1 MPNDPAGDRL
11 ADGAGPHPDPP
22 SASSEDHRQAHY
34 RRLFRRFVLLT
45 MVCSFLPLL
54 IVGWGINLYY
64 SRFARERM
72 INDFRNEVAHHRRII
87 ELFLKERRTKLQLIA
102 GTVPKDQL
110 TDPARLNEVFEM
122 INREYWSIT
131 DLGIIDGDGRHLAY
145 VGPYD
150 LMDKNYAE
158 TFWFKA
164 VMEKGIYISDMF
176 MGFRQEPH
184 FIIAV
189 THRDADGGRWILRA
203 TVDTEAFRSLVEN
216 VRIGQTGEVYLIN
229 SSGNFQTSPRRWG
242 RIMGLSPIP
251 VENFHEGIQ
260 LRTVEPRSIDGHRIP
275 RQIMCQTWLEQ
286 PRWMLVVQQDHSE
299 ALRPVRV
306 ANLAALVFLHL
317 AALSI
322 LAVAVLITR
331 HMINV
336 IKRRD
341 TEADQL
347 NRQLMQTS
355 KMASIGEL
363 SAGVAHEINNPLA
376 IIGTECQLM
385 RDCAQHTAAM
395 DPAFAEQF
403 DQSIN
408 QINVQIQRC
417 KRITTNLLRFSRRTR
432 SMIET
437 VDLNE
442 FIREVI
448 DLMEREAR
456 SSGIKFFAELDDQL
470 PPVLS
475 DPSQLQQVF
484 LNLITNAID
493 AHDDKPYGSITIGTR
508 NAPAEGGI
516 RLTVS
521 DSGCGIPYEALEK
534 IFDPFFTTKP
544 VGRGTGLGLSICFS
558 IIRRLGG
565 TVDVA
570 SRPGQGTTF
579 TVFLP
584 YQPPAEVLENI
595 EIAAHDQLSL
605 SARSALPAASKGG
618 PP

>member
-1 MPNDPAGDRL
+1 MAAGHKDETAPDGTPLYPAAAPGSL
-11 ADGAGPHPDPP
+11 
-22 SASSEDHRQAHY
+22 EVQRQAHY

-45 MVCSFLPLL
+45 MVCSFVPLL
-54 IVGWGINLYY
+54 IVGWGIDLYY

-72 INDFRNEVAHHRRII
+72 INSFRNEVAHHRRII
-87 ELFLKERRTKLQLIA
+87 ELFLKERSTKLQLIA
-102 GTVPKDQL
+102 GTVSKAQL
-110 TDPARLNEVFEM
+110 SDPARLNEIFEM

-131 DLGIIDGDGRHLAY
+131 DLGVIDEDGQHLAY

-150 LMDKNYAE
+150 LLDRNYAE

-176 MGFRQEPH
+176 MGFRKEPH

-189 THRDADGGRWILRA
+189 THTDADGRRWILRA
-203 TVDTEAFRSLVEN
+203 TIDTEAFRSLVEN
-216 VRIGQTGEVYLIN
+216 VRIAKTGEVYLIN
-229 SSGNFQTSPRRWG
+229 RNGVYQTSPRRWG
-242 RIMGLSPIP
+242 RIMGTSPIP
-251 VENFHEGIQ
+251 VEEIHEGIRV
-260 LRTVEPRSIDGHRIP
+260 RTVEPTTMDGHRIP
-275 RQIMCQTWLEQ
+275 RQIMTQTWLEE

-299 ALRPVRV
+299 ALKEVKL
-306 ANLAALVFLHL
+306 ANYAVLAFLHIS
-317 AALSI
+317 ALSI

-331 HMINV
+331 HMITV

-341 TEADQL
+341 NAADQL

-376 IIGTECQLM
+376 IIGTECQLTM
-385 RDCAQHTAAM
+385 DQAQCTAGIDA
-395 DPAFAEQF
+395 AFARQL
-403 DQSIN
+403 DLSMH

-432 SMIET
+432 SIIET

-456 SSGIKFFAELDDQL
+456 SGGIKFFAELDDHL
-470 PPVLS
+470 PPILS

-493 AHDDKPYGSITIGTR
+493 AHDGRPYGSITLGTR
-508 NAPAEGGI
+508 DAADEGGI
-516 RLTVS
+516 RYTVS
-521 DSGCGIPYEALEK
+521 DSGSGICYEDMEK

-544 VGRGTGLGLSICFS
+544 VGRGTGLGLSICYS

-565 TVDVA
+565 TIEVA
-570 SRPGQGTTF
+570 SRQGHGTTF

-584 YQPPAEVLENI
+584 YRPPPEVLENI
-595 EIAAHDQLSL
+595 DVTAAAHPL
-605 SARSALPAASKGG
+605 ATALPAASTGG

>member
-1 MPNDPAGDRL
+1 MAAGRKDETAPDDTPLNPAG
-11 ADGAGPHPDPP
+11 ATGPL
-22 SASSEDHRQAHY
+22 EVQRQVHY

-45 MVCSFLPLL
+45 MICSFVPLM
-54 IVGWGINLYY
+54 IVGWGIDLYY

-72 INDFRNEVAHHRRII
+72 INNFRNEVAHHRRII
-87 ELFLKERRTKLQLIA
+87 ELFLKERSTKLQLIA
-102 GTVPKDQL
+102 GTVAKAEL
-110 TDPARLNEVFEM
+110 SDPARLNEIFEM

-131 DLGIIDGDGRHLAY
+131 DLGVIDEDGRHLAY

-150 LMDKNYAE
+150 LLDRNYAE

-176 MGFRQEPH
+176 MGFRKEPH

-189 THRDADGGRWILRA
+189 THTDADGRRWILRA
-203 TVDTEAFRSLVEN
+203 TIDTEAFRSLVEN
-216 VRIGQTGEVYLIN
+216 VRIAKTGEVYLIN
-229 SSGNFQTSPRRWG
+229 RNGVYQTSPRRWG
-242 RIMGLSPIP
+242 RIMGLSPVP
-251 VENFHEGIQ
+251 VEEIHEGIRV
-260 LRTVEPRSIDGHRIP
+260 RTVEPTTLDGHRIP
-275 RQIMCQTWLEQ
+275 RQIMTQTWLEE

-299 ALRPVRV
+299 ALKEVKL
-306 ANLAALVFLHL
+306 ANYAVLAFLHIS
-317 AALSI
+317 ALSI

-331 HMINV
+331 HMITV

-341 TEADQL
+341 NAADQL

-355 KMASIGEL
+355 KMASIGQL

-376 IIGTECQLM
+376 IISTECQLTLDQA
-385 RDCAQHTAAM
+385 RCTAGLDAE
-395 DPAFAEQF
+395 FAGQL
-403 DQSIN
+403 DSSMH

-470 PPVLS
+470 PPILS

-493 AHDDKPYGSITIGTR
+493 AHDGRPYGSITLGTR
-508 NAPAEGGI
+508 NAADEGGI
-516 RLTVS
+516 RYTVS
-521 DSGCGIPYEALEK
+521 DSGSGIRYEDMEK

-565 TVDVA
+565 TIEVA
-570 SRPGQGTTF
+570 SRQGQGTTF

-584 YQPPAEVLENI
+584 YRPPPEVLENI
-595 EIAAHDQLSL
+595 DVTAAAHPP
-605 SARSALPAASKGG
+605 AAALPAASTGG